1 MHTEHH
7 IDAFDLASFFKL
19 HDFNNDGHWDEGE
32 IEAVYGLHHHS
43 VKDKMPA
50 DHVDSRA
57 EVVVKKVLD
66 RLDSNKDGRSIF
78 LHTQYSVEVPVR

>member
-1 MHTEHH
+1 MQQEHH
-7 IDAFDLASFFKL
+7 IDSFDLTSFFKL
-19 HDFNNDGHWDEGE
+19 HDFNNDGQWDSAE

-66 RLDSNKDGRSIF
+66 RLDTDKDGTS
-78 LHTQYSVEVPVR
+78 LYCLE